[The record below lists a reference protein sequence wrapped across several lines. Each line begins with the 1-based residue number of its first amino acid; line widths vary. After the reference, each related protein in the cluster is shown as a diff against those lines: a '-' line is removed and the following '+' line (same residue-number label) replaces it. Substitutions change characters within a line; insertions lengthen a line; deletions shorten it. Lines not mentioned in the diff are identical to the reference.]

1 MHTYKNKFKIKKHT
15 YTHILL
21 FLLFIIMFLQWFN
34 LLSKHVLGKDFIS
47 ENKFGGEQTDISAK
61 IILTEESQFLIV
73 GETNSKGAGNSD
85 AWIIKLNEQGELLW
99 DKTYGGKENDGAYSI
114 VESEDGGYVICGY
127 TWSKGNG
134 RDDGRVF
141 KIDKNGKLLWDKT
154 FGEKSF
160 DKLFSIIKDKDNNY
174 VLAGRSNSKG
184 AGNSDAWII
193 KLNEQGELLWD
204 KTYGG
209 KENDGAYSIV
219 ESEDGGYVIC
229 GYTWSKGNGRDD
241 GWVFKIDKNGKLLWD
256 KTFGAGGSDRLNT
269 IIKADGEGYVTVGF
283 ADREHCA
290 LCSEQG
296 YIWVIKISDTGNLIW
311 ENKNGGSTYDIGNDI
326 IRYKEGYL
334 VVARSNKSSETSFA
348 SLFEIDCQGITKNE
362 ISLVREKDSYF
373 NSITKT
379 NEDDFFLIVGD
390 TWFESAGSSDLWVIK
405 FRIK

>member
-34 LLSKHVLGKDFIS
+34 LSSKHVLGKDFIS

-134 RDDGRVF
+134 RDDGWVF

-348 SLFEIDCQGITKNE
+348 SLFEIDYQGITKNE

>member
-15 YTHILL
+15 YTHILF

-134 RDDGRVF
+134 RDDG
-141 KIDKNGKLLWDKT
+141 
-154 FGEKSF
+154 
-160 DKLFSIIKDKDNNY
+160 
-174 VLAGRSNSKG
+174 
-184 AGNSDAWII
+184 
-193 KLNEQGELLWD
+193 
-204 KTYGG
+204 
-209 KENDGAYSIV
+209 
-219 ESEDGGYVIC
+219 
-229 GYTWSKGNGRDD
+229 
-241 GWVFKIDKNGKLLWD
+241 WVFKIDKNGKLLWD

-269 IIKADGEGYVTVGF
+269 IIKADGEGYIAVGF

-296 YIWVIKISDTGNLIW
+296 YIWVIKISDTGNPIW